1 MNNLLKK
8 SFHPIV
14 RNLNTCASVAV
25 LKIIISNQVHT
36 RPNSNCVIYE
46 NAVGTCLFA
55 CKNLD
60 AILSIEF
67 YHLDSIQTGIKV
79 HLKLSLNQCEQV

>member
-1 MNNLLKK
+1 MISEEQPMFFYLALKMNNLLEKI
-8 SFHPIV
+8 FHPIV

-55 CKNLD
+55 YFHVK
-60 AILSIEF
+60 ILMPF
-67 YHLDSIQTGIKV
+67 
-79 HLKLSLNQCEQV
+79 